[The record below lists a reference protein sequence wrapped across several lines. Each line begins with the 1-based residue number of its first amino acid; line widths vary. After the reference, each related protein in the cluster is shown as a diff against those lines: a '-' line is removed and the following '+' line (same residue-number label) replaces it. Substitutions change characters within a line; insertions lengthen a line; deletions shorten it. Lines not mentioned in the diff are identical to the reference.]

1 MASKTVIIIWPHCL
15 FLILIFPI
23 ILGTVGFLVYLIWRL
38 ERKDQHEH
46 GRIYDGHPKDG
57 QRH

>member
-1 MASKTVIIIWPHCL
+1 MIIIWPHCL

-38 ERKDQHEH
+38 TARESDQHGH
-46 GRIYDGHPKDG
+46 GRIYDGYPKDS